1 MPASYGQTP
10 RDTLSAFIALP
21 LPDAMAIFR
30 WKDSTYFF
38 NTQKKNHHGQHSS
51 KRFKRSGKG
60 LGHASLPFSLWEDWC
75 DLGNLLEQHRELLER
90 TAAPSVDQH
99 PRLGLPGELE
109 KVQVSRWAP
118 VCTVHH
124 VTTWTVQLLNFC
136 TSVSSRLKEGWAS
149 IYQLHKA
156 GIRLNVPTKL
166 LTQHL
171 AYCVYSRDPN
181 CYDPY

>member
-1 MPASYGQTP
+1 MPASCGQTP

-99 PRLGLPGELE
+99 THLGLPGELE

-118 VCTVHH
+118 VCLHRSPCHH
-124 VTTWTVQLLNFC
+124 LNSPAPEFLHLSVLTFKRGMSIDIP
-136 TSVSSRLKEGWAS
+136 TS
-149 IYQLHKA
+149 
-156 GIRLNVPTKL
+156 
-166 LTQHL
+166 
-171 AYCVYSRDPN
+171 
-181 CYDPY
+181 